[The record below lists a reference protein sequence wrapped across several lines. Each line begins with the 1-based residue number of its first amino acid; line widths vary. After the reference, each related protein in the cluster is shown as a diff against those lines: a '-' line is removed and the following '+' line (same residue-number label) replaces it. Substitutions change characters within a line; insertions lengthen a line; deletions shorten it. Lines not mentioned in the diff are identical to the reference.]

1 MALEGLKASLITELE
16 TGVTLLPTIAPYEL
30 PSADEIPQ
38 NRVDWDLDP
47 SRAALLIHD
56 MQQYFV
62 DAYGENSELVAQ
74 LTANIRSIRDSAA
87 QANIPVFFTAQPPK
101 QDPAKRGLLC
111 DFWGPGMQDDG
122 RDQVIED
129 LRPREEEQVLTKWR
143 YDAFSRSNF
152 EDQLANLGRDQII
165 ITGVYAHI
173 GCLTTATSA
182 FMRDI
187 KPFMVADALGDFT
200 RDEHMWT
207 LKYAASRC
215 GVVTDTCSVLN
226 SMKSVLSQ
234 GRA

>member
-1 MALEGLKASLITELE
+1 M
-16 TGVTLLPTIAPYEL
+16 LPTIAPYEL
-30 PSADEIPQ
+30 PSANEVPQ
-38 NRVDWDLDP
+38 NRVNWDFDP

-62 DAYGENSELVAQ
+62 DAYGENSALITK
-74 LTANIRSIRDSAA
+74 LTANIRSIRESAA
-87 QANIPVFFTAQPPK
+87 QANIPVFFTAQPPE
-101 QDPAKRGLLC
+101 QDPADRGLLW

-122 RDQVIED
+122 RNKVIQD
-129 LRPREEEQVLTKWR
+129 LQPREEDQVLTKWR

-152 EDQLANLGRDQII
+152 EEQLASLGRDQLI

-187 KPFMVADALGDFT
+187 KPFLVADALADFT

-215 GVVTDTCSVLN
+215 GVVTDTQSVLN
-226 SMKSVLSQ
+226 SMESALIQ
-234 GRA
+234 GRN